1 MSKIGHPLFVWCISE
16 FINVMAFQIDE
27 CIGVVNTCLCDV
39 NVIFMKRN
47 THIDE
52 KNAEMIKTNA
62 GIEVANA

>member
-47 THIDE
+47 THIDKINKGMLKINE
-52 KNAEMIKTNA
+52 VISVENA
-62 GIEVANA
+62 